1 MKNKRE
7 GKKIHDNNGDAGYR
21 SPCPSHAKRMLYHL
35 SYIPYTKNE
44 KRGKKREEEKE
55 KRKKRYGK
63 KLSNGDSNPGLSRDR
78 RRY

>member
-1 MKNKRE
+1 ME
-7 GKKIHDNNGDAGYR
+7 GIKKFQKDGGAGYR

-35 SYIPYTKNE
+35 SYTPIQTKRRIGGDDVIEWGERE
-44 KRGKKREEEKE
+44 KN
-55 KRKKRYGK
+55 K